1 MDSIAVL
8 DFGSQYAQIIAR
20 RVREAQ
26 VYCELFPWDAP
37 IGDVLAISP
46 KGFILSG
53 GPKSVY
59 EKDAPYIQ
67 DFIFKTGLPI
77 LGICYGMQVLTHA
90 LGGDVASSQ
99 NREYGHAEI
108 QPLISDSLVSSL
120 SKVWMSHGDRITRMP
135 DGFIALANSG
145 NSPFAAIGNMDRKY
159 FGVQF
164 HPEVNHTPNGSQLI
178 RNFALDVCGVRPT
191 WTPAS
196 IIQESIIRIRQQV
209 GSERVLAA
217 VSGGVDST
225 VAAALVH
232 QAIGDQLTAVFVDT
246 GLMRKD
252 EGEQVAM
259 AFRNNLN
266 AELVSVDA
274 SDEFLSA
281 LKGVTDPEQKRRIVG
296 EKFIRVFEEQAKKLG
311 QPRFLVQGTI
321 YPDVVESSAPDRNKA
336 EKIKTHHNVGGLPE
350 NMKFELVEPLRYLFK
365 DEVRAVGEE
374 LGLPRIL
381 VWRQPFPGPG
391 LTVRC
396 LGEVTRERVS
406 RLQAADA
413 ILIEELSKAG
423 FLGRRNPSNNSNAG
437 KTAPLTGR
445 QTGPLHTG
453 TTGPLTPG
461 RTGPLPVRQTGPL
474 AAEPIPTVAQ
484 AFVVLLPVRSV
495 GVMGDQRTYQETAA
509 IRAVTTEDFMTADW
523 ARLPHDLL
531 AKVANRM
538 VNEVDGIN
546 RVVYDIT
553 SKPPATIEWE

>member
-1 MDSIAVL
+1 MTESIAIL

-37 IGDVLAISP
+37 QEKIMSIQP

-59 EKDAPYIQ
+59 EEGAPYIQ
-67 DFIFKTGLPI
+67 KFILESGVPI
-77 LGICYGMQVLTHA
+77 LGICYGMQALTHA
-90 LGGDVASSQ
+90 LGGQVDPSAH
-99 NREYGHAEI
+99 REYGPAEI
-108 QPLISDSLVSSL
+108 QPLMPGTMLDVI
-120 SKVWMSHGDRITRMP
+120 SKVWMSHGDRITKMP
-135 DGFIALANSG
+135 PGFVALAKSG
-145 NSPFAAIGNMDRKY
+145 NSPFAAMGDFQRKY

-164 HPEVNHTPNGSQLI
+164 HPEVHHTPNGKELLKH
-178 RNFALDVCGVRPT
+178 FAMDICEVKPE

-196 IIQESIIRIRQQV
+196 IIEDAVARIRAQV

-217 VSGGVDST
+217 VSGGVDSS

-232 QAIGDQLTAVFVDT
+232 KAIGDQLVCVFVDT
-246 GLMRKD
+246 GLLRKN
-252 EGEQVAM
+252 EGEQVAS
-259 AFRNNLN
+259 AFREHLG
-266 AELVSVDA
+266 AELIAVEA
-274 SDEFLSA
+274 AEEYFSA
-281 LKGVTDPEQKRRIVG
+281 LKGVTEPEQKRKIVG
-296 EKFIRVFEEQAKKLG
+296 EKFIRIFEAQAKQLG
-311 QPRFLVQGTI
+311 QPKFLVQGTI

-350 NMKFELVEPLRYLFK
+350 DMEFELVEPLRYLFK
-365 DEVRAVGEE
+365 DEVRAVGEA
-374 LGLPRIL
+374 LGLPESL

-406 RLQAADA
+406 RLRAADA
-413 ILIEELSKAG
+413 ILIQELSDAG
-423 FLGRRNPSNNSNAG
+423 FLGKS
-437 KTAPLTGR
+437 
-445 QTGPLHTG
+445 
-453 TTGPLTPG
+453 
-461 RTGPLPVRQTGPL
+461 
-474 AAEPIPTVAQ
+474 AETSQ

-495 GVMGDQRTYQETAA
+495 GVMGDQRTYQEAAA

-523 ARLPHDLL
+523 ARLPQDLL
-531 AKVANRM
+531 ARVSNRI

>member
-1 MDSIAVL
+1 MDSIAIL

-37 IGDVLAISP
+37 MKDVLGIRP

-59 EKDAPYIQ
+59 EKDAPFIQ
-67 DFIFKTGLPI
+67 EFIFRTGLPI
-77 LGICYGMQVLTHA
+77 LGICYGMQALTHA
-90 LGGDVASSQ
+90 LKGEVSVSQ
-99 NREYGHAEI
+99 TREYGHVEI
-108 QPLISDSLVSSL
+108 QSLVSDSIVSSL

-135 DGFIALANSG
+135 EGFIALASSG
-145 NSPFAAIGNMDRKY
+145 NSPFAAIGDMNRKY

-164 HPEVNHTPNGSQLI
+164 HPEVNHTQNGSQLI
-178 RNFALDVCGVRPT
+178 RHFVQDVCAVRPN

-196 IIQESIIRIRQQV
+196 IVDEAITRIRQQV
-209 GSERVLAA
+209 GLEPVLAA

-232 QAIGDQLTAVFVDT
+232 KAIGSQLIAVFVDT

-259 AFRNNLN
+259 AFRNTLN
-266 AELVSVDA
+266 AELITVDA
-274 SDEFLSA
+274 SEEFLSA
-281 LKGVTDPEQKRRIVG
+281 LKGITDPEQKRRIVG
-296 EKFIRVFEEQAKKLG
+296 EKFIRIFEDQAKSLG

-336 EKIKTHHNVGGLPE
+336 AKIKTHHNVGGLPE
-350 NMKFELVEPLRYLFK
+350 NMQFELVEPLRYLFK

-381 VWRQPFPGPG
+381 VWRKPFPGPG

-396 LGEVTRERVS
+396 LGEITSERVS

-423 FLGRRNPSNNSNAG
+423 YLGRRIQI
-437 KTAPLTGR
+437 GR
-445 QTGPLHTG
+445 AH
-453 TTGPLTPG
+453 
-461 RTGPLPVRQTGPL
+461 V
-474 AAEPIPTVAQ
+474 
-484 AFVVLLPVRSV
+484 
-495 GVMGDQRTYQETAA
+495 
-509 IRAVTTEDFMTADW
+509 
-523 ARLPHDLL
+523 
-531 AKVANRM
+531 
-538 VNEVDGIN
+538 
-546 RVVYDIT
+546 
-553 SKPPATIEWE
+553 